1 MPLLTSRTNNNN
13 PSRGSADTLAHHHD
27 DNEKESKVQK
37 AQDTTLKNIL
47 TILGIFVL
55 ALGAYEWSMGRTP
68 SDALDLVHQ
77 EFEVVKNVAGQQRR
91 HMGPSIEELTIIV
104 QELDQQVRARKATP
118 GVLMEVDDVGLE
130 LTGKLQE
137 STRQLLYARYGKHKA
152 YRVHVDVKFPATIPD
167 YKGPDDMET
176 IVIELAPIELIPCSV
191 FYFLELARGWTKGS
205 FHRNA
210 PHVLQV
216 QSHSAYI
223 KASMPFQEYSPQHP
237 HKYGTVGYAGRPS
250 GPGWY
255 VSIKDNTHNHGPGSQ
270 QK

>member
-1 MPLLTSRTNNNN
+1 
-13 PSRGSADTLAHHHD
+13 
-27 DNEKESKVQK
+27 
-37 AQDTTLKNIL
+37 
-47 TILGIFVL
+47 
-55 ALGAYEWSMGRTP
+55 
-68 SDALDLVHQ
+68 
-77 EFEVVKNVAGQQRR
+77 
-91 HMGPSIEELTIIV
+91 
-104 QELDQQVRARKATP
+104 
-118 GVLMEVDDVGLE
+118 
-130 LTGKLQE
+130 
-137 STRQLLYARYGKHKA
+137 
-152 YRVHVDVKFPATIPD
+152 
-167 YKGPDDMET
+167 MET

-210 PHVLQV
+210 AHVLQV

-270 QK
+270 QKWVPYATSIYMLTLCTYLQSLLSLFVAMYLLTLQKSLSFELIDAILTKLTPILDGWFRDWRRRWNGFTAFPRTHG